1 MREGVEELERRRRV
15 REVLLGDRTR
25 RRLGRDEEGEEPL
38 RLGDEL
44 LERDADARPD
54 VLVAREGPR
63 RRRDDDGALERGERV
78 EDGRQGRRREEG
90 RDGRREL
97 RVGRKEAREDAE
109 ERRLVERSCER
120 KVGSARARPKE
131 TMSK

>member
-44 LERDADARPD
+44 LERDAYARPD
-54 VLVAREGPR
+54 VLVAREGAR

-120 KVGSARARPKE
+120 KVESARARPKE
-131 TMSK
+131 KRSK

>member
-54 VLVAREGPR
+54 VLVAREGAR

-120 KVGSARARPKE
+120 KVESARARPKE
-131 TMSK
+131 KRSK